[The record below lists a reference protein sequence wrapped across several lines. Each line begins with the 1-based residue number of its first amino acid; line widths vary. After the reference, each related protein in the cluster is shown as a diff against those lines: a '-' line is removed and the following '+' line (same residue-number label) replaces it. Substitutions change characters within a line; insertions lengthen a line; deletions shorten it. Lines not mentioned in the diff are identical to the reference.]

1 MKTIEVGAFEAK
13 THFSQL
19 LNEVEGGAVVK
30 ISRRGK
36 PIAVLKQD
44 DAISRENSLNAIQ
57 KLRTLCKSKTTLEE
71 ITKLRD
77 EGRKR

>member
-19 LNEVEGGAVVK
+19 LDEVEEGTIVK

-36 PIAVLKQD
+36 PVAVLKQD
-44 DAISRENSLNAIQ
+44 DAVSREAALKALQSI
-57 KLRTLCKSKTTLEE
+57 RTLCRHKITLAE
-71 ITKLRD
+71 IEALRD
-77 EGRKR
+77 RGRER

>member
-44 DAISRENSLNAIQ
+44 DAISRETSLNAIR
-57 KLRTLCKSKTTLEE
+57 KLRTLCKSKATWKE
-71 ITKLRD
+71 ISKLRD
-77 EGRKR
+77 EGRER

>member
-44 DAISRENSLNAIQ
+44 DAISRETSLNAIR
-57 KLRTLCKSKTTLEE
+57 KLRTLCKSKTTLKE

-77 EGRKR
+77 EGRER

>member
-1 MKTIEVGAFEAK
+1 MKTIKVGAFEAK

-44 DAISRENSLNAIQ
+44 DAISRENSLKAVQ
-57 KLRTLCKSKTTLEE
+57 KLRTLCKRKTTLEE

-77 EGRKR
+77 EGRER